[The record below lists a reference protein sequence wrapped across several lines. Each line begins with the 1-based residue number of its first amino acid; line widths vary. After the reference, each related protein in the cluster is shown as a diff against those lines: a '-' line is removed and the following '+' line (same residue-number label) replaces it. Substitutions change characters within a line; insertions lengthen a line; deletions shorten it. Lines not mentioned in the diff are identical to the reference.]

1 MYEIFKNTFF
11 YRKPP
16 EAPSGRRFWMGPLF
30 ADGATSSAYQT
41 SVLEMK
47 EIERQKNFGFVRMSP
62 NRFDH
67 WNL

>member
-1 MYEIFKNTFF
+1 
-11 YRKPP
+11 
-16 EAPSGRRFWMGPLF
+16 MGPLF
-30 ADGATSSAYQT
+30 ADRATSSAYQT
-41 SVLEMK
+41 LVLEMK